1 MKILNFVLSVA
12 AIVAILSA
20 ATEKASLT
28 EGFRKGDLAPKMD
41 IAGGATFANDSGKYT
56 LVHFWAT
63 YDAYS
68 RMQNVRLWNSR
79 KRNDLPQVRI
89 ISISL
94 DENESVFRETLRTDG
109 LEAVG
114 QMQEKQGVH
123 SATYRKY
130 GLKRGLKNFL
140 IDDRGVIVAVNVAH
154 DKLKEQ
160 LKQ

>member
-1 MKILNFVLSVA
+1 MKILNYVLSVA
-12 AIVAILSA
+12 GIVVILSA
-20 ATEKASLT
+20 APEQASLT
-28 EGFRKGDLAPKMD
+28 EGFRKGDLAPG
-41 IAGGATFANDSGKYT
+41 IALAGGATFANDSGQYT

-79 KRNDLPQVRI
+79 KRNDQVKI
-89 ISISL
+89 ISVSL

-109 LEAVG
+109 LEAAG
-114 QMQEKQGVH
+114 QIQEKQGAH
-123 SATYRKY
+123 SATFRKY

-154 DKLKEQ
+154 DRLQEQ
-160 LKQ
+160 IKK